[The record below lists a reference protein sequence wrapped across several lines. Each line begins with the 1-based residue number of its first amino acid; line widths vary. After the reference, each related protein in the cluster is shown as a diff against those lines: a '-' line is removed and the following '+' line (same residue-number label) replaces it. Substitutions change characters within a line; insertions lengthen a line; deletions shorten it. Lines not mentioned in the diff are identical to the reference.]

1 MGILFLILETAR
13 AGWKDDLDSPIET
26 AGEKRKEKKIEEEEE
41 EDDMGGKAELR
52 VQRN

>member
-26 AGEKRKEKKIEEEEE
+26 AGEKRKEKIEEEEE
-41 EDDMGGKAELR
+41 DVGGKAERR